1 MRFGFVPILFLFFP
15 VYSELFALFS
25 EIDLG
30 NALSKSTI
38 ILEYSSFDIVK
49 HYKIVSN
56 FFILQWQHKL
66 GTCQDSQDYL
76 WTCQLWLLQSGP
88 SNEFIFSCS
97 LFSACVTNFLF
108 FKNKYW
114 MTLESIYYQITEN
127 VSCYCKKLISLVV
140 KYSLFSFPISVFIK
154 MCWKVN
160 LGILNMF
167 AVSLWETSS
176 APISFREF

>member
-1 MRFGFVPILFLFFP
+1 MSTNSLFTRKCLGKLLMRFGFAPILILFFP

-49 HYKIVSN
+49 HYKIVSD

-66 GTCQDSQDYL
+66 GTCQDSQNYL

-108 FKNKYW
+108 LKTNIEWHWRAY
-114 MTLESIYYQITEN
+114 II
-127 VSCYCKKLISLVV
+127 KLQ
-140 KYSLFSFPISVFIK
+140 K
-154 MCWKVN
+154 
-160 LGILNMF
+160 
-167 AVSLWETSS
+167 T
-176 APISFREF
+176 